1 MLKRVLVP
9 LDGSARAEQ
18 ALPVAARLAQTVGGT
33 VVLLR
38 VVTIPNEFVA
48 YVTLEPIA
56 TQTVINAAL
65 EEARTYLKSL
75 TDSGSL
81 HGVHIETEVLLG
93 QAAATILSV
102 VDSHHIDLIVLC
114 SHGYTGMTRWIL
126 GSVAEKV
133 SQLAPVPVLVLRED
147 GPVPVPPLPQEEG
160 SLRVLIPLDGSVHA
174 QVAIIPAAQLITAL
188 SAPAQGALHLTRVV
202 ALPAAARLGQNERE
216 VILQQAKHYLNSLA
230 DQLREGLLASSL
242 ADLKLSITWSVII
255 DTDIAAGIIR
265 GAEQGEDAGG
275 TGVFGS
281 SQVIAMATH
290 GFSGLQR
297 WVMGSITQRVLH
309 GTRLPLL
316 IVRPP
321 DMTTKG
327 QQI

>member
-18 ALPVAARLAQTVGGT
+18 ALPVAARLTGAVGGT

-56 TQTVINAAL
+56 TQSVINATL

-75 TDSGSL
+75 AGSPSL
-81 HGVHIETEVLLG
+81 QGVQTETEVILG
-93 QAAATILSV
+93 QAAASILSV

-114 SHGYTGMTRWIL
+114 SHGYTGMKRWIL

-133 SQLAPVPVLVLRED
+133 SQLAAVPVLVLRED

-160 SLRVLIPLDGSVHA
+160 PLRVLVPLDGSVQA
-174 QVAIIPAAQLITAL
+174 QAAIGPAAQIIAAL
-188 SAPAQGALHLTRVV
+188 SVPAQGALHLTRVV
-202 ALPAAARLGQNERE
+202 ALPDEDRLSQGERE
-216 VILQQAKHYLNSLA
+216 AILQQAKQYLSSLA
-230 DQLREGLLASSL
+230 DQIREVLLASPI
-242 ADLKLSITWSVII
+242 ADLQLSVTWSVTV
-255 DTDIAAGIIR
+255 DSDIASGIIR
-265 GAEQGEDAGG
+265 VAEQGEDVEG
-275 TGVFGS
+275 TGMVGK

-290 GFSGLQR
+290 GYSGLQR
-297 WVMGSITQRVLH
+297 WLMGSTTQRVLH

-321 DMTTKG
+321 DMSGKG
-327 QQI
+327 Q